1 MKRIITLA
9 MVLFILNCLGS
20 VCSAIT
26 TERYNL
32 TVGKTMTLF
41 LNASEAVTGAAWIS
55 TEPSSVVITSQN
67 SVSCSIKVEKVPDAS
82 PVIVYCD
89 YKYTYSNPYNGTMHI
104 GSGRKDFYIYVIDN
118 GSGSNSGYVTITF
131 DPMGGT
137 ASFTSVSRP
146 KDGL

>member
-89 YKYTYSNPYNGTMHI
+89 YK
-104 GSGRKDFYIYVIDN
+104 
-118 GSGSNSGYVTITF
+118 
-131 DPMGGT
+131 
-137 ASFTSVSRP
+137 
-146 KDGL
+146 